1 MARTISIKYRGSAKA
16 SRYSIKKNASIKV
29 DGAEAVDIFA
39 AKSEITSMEQKGN
52 DLVIRF
58 ADGVVTTLEGY
69 FHCEAS
75 AQPAM
80 AIVDS
85 DARES
90 LVD

>member
-1 MARTISIKYRGSAKA
+1 
-16 SRYSIKKNASIKV
+16 
-29 DGAEAVDIFA
+29 
-39 AKSEITSMEQKGN
+39 MEQKGN